1 MLHDV
6 LLRVVARIARCA
18 FAVGIGFLGYAACL
32 AQQLAPS
39 KHLSTEIIAASAL
52 QSNVMLVDK
61 RGCAWMYRHGI
72 ADPAPT
78 LYELPNN
85 SSCVDASILPSGYI
99 VRVTS
104 TGSAILCG
112 SQNSCHTIV
121 GAEVRSLMRLREGIL
136 VGLTSTNSLVM
147 LDERAQRWVPIL
159 EGEST
164 QIILLAQSDPSNH
177 VLDGL
182 GRLGVLSY
190 NSQLDTVKVTWEQ
203 QISVSSVNA
212 LSVSPS
218 TRSIVLSSPSTL
230 TESEHRL
237 YARQHPSDSY
247 ELVLMTTGEVAT
259 ATDDSCMIVASG
271 HRIKRVSANGAI
283 INVSES
289 SIEDEPGVSAHG
301 MLPVD
306 DSVWIFGAS
315 GRTSVFHADSIVTVS
330 YIPTIPEA
338 GFEIIRRTDGRP
350 QGLRTS
356 RRVLLGVKSSIS
368 LEPLPQLDSCT
379 TSRNITSIAVI
390 SDSLVYIP
398 YQSSYNH
405 KRVNLNSSE
414 YWCIRSTY
422 RPDRVLSTETE
433 HAFGVDSWTRM
444 ISHTNDGW
452 ASIDTIRRLTAQPDT
467 VLGIGHIMSNGTD
480 WYVTGVIQRAPLP
493 GEALNRSAIV
503 WRIDDNGNVEVFRS
517 NDYHTITSANLRGS
531 VLSMIV
537 QSNKNTDN
545 RRTRLITVDLETGNE
560 TTWFTSSSNEDD
572 QLSFA
577 AKLPHGGYL
586 VGRLNGLLSIIRT
599 PSATP
604 ENIAVPTELPGL
616 MFRDCSTINDST
628 VLLVT
633 NWPVSSATIVSL
645 PQLSTSVNEVDPY
658 RALKLVDIVSVSPN
672 PARDNVKVR
681 FIVASG
687 IGFEGA
693 QWSIIDALGAS
704 ILCGQLDPSAS
715 NGATPGEWQTEINT
729 SSLHAGAY
737 SLCLSLTGYR
747 ARSSLIIAR

>member
-1 MLHDV
+1 MLYDV
-6 LLRVVARIARCA
+6 LLKVVARIARCA

-61 RGCAWMYRHGI
+61 RGCAWMYRDGI

-147 LDERAQRWVPIL
+147 LDERARRWVPIL

-177 VLDGL
+177 VLDGS
-182 GRLGVLSY
+182 GRLGALSY
-190 NSQLDTVKVTWEQ
+190 SAQLNTCVVTWGQ
-203 QISVSSVNA
+203 QFAASAVKA

-218 TRSIVLSSPSTL
+218 LRSLVLSTPLTL
-230 TESEHRL
+230 SESEHRL
-237 YARQHPSDSY
+237 YILQELSDTF
-247 ELVLMTTGEVAT
+247 ELVSSIAGEA
-259 ATDDSCMIVASG
+259 AAAINDSSMIVATG
-271 HRIKRVSANGAI
+271 HRIKQLTVHGAI
-283 INVSES
+283 FDYTDL
-289 SIEDEPGVSAHG
+289 SIENEPDISARG
-301 MLPVD
+301 LLAANNA
-306 DSVWIFGAS
+306 VWIYGAS
-315 GRTSVFHADSIVTVS
+315 GRTSVFDADGIATVS
-330 YIPTIPEA
+330 YVPTIPDA
-338 GFEIIRRTDGRP
+338 SYDIIRRIDGTP
-350 QGLRTS
+350 QALRTS
-356 RRVLLGVKSSIS
+356 RRLLLGTTSCLS
-368 LEPLPQLDSCT
+368 LESLPRYDSCT
-379 TSRNITSIAVI
+379 TSRIIASAAI
-390 SDSLVYIP
+390 IGDSLVYIP
-398 YQSSYNH
+398 YHSSYNH
-405 KRVNLNSSE
+405 KRVNLKSSE

-433 HAFGVDSWTRM
+433 RAFGVDSWTRV

-452 ASIDTIRRLTAQPDT
+452 ASIDTITRLTAQPDT
-467 VLGIGHIMSNGTD
+467 LLGIGHILSNGTD
-480 WYVTGVIQRAPLP
+480 WYVTGVIQRASLP

-503 WRIDDNGNVEVFRS
+503 WRIDLEGSVEVFRS

-537 QSNKNTDN
+537 QSNNITDN
-545 RRTRLITVDLETGNE
+545 RRTRLITVDLETGQE
-560 TTWFTSSSNEDD
+560 TTWFTSNGKEDD
-572 QLSFA
+572 QLTFA
-577 AKLPHGGYL
+577 AELPHGGYL
-586 VGRLNGLLSIIRT
+586 FGRFNGLLSTIRT
-599 PSATP
+599 PSDTP
-604 ENIAVPTELPGL
+604 RSIMVPTELPGQ
-616 MFRDCSTINDST
+616 MFRDCGIINDST
-628 VLLVT
+628 VILVT
-633 NWPVSSATIVSL
+633 NGPVSSATIATL
-645 PQLSTSVNEVDPY
+645 PQLSTSVNDVDPY
-658 RALKLVDIVSVSPN
+658 RALKLVDIVAVSPN
-672 PARDNVKVR
+672 PARDNVRVR
-681 FIVASG
+681 FIAASG

-693 QWSIIDALGAS
+693 QWSITDALGAS
-704 ILCGQLDPSAS
+704 TLSGPLDPSAS

-737 SLCLSLTGYR
+737 SLCLSLKGYR